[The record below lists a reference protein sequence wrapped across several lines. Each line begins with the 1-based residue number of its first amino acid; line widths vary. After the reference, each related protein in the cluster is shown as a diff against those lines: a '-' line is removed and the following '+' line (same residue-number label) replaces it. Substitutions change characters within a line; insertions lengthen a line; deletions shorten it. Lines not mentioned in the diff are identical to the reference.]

1 MTAFLRAALKLANR
15 GLRVFPCRPHDKRP
29 ATAHGVKDATIDPG
43 AIERWWRQEPN
54 FNIGVATG
62 AVSGIMVVDVDDI
75 DAEAEL
81 KKLEDQN
88 GALPATVETVTARG
102 RHLFFKWPERD
113 VRNSAGKIAPGVDVR
128 GTGGYI
134 VAPPSLHPSG
144 KRYCWSVD
152 SADTIATAPEWLL
165 DKITSPAEVTGPATA
180 PTAWCDL
187 IRDGAAKGCR
197 NDNMTRVVGHL
208 FCRHVDPLIT
218 LEIALAINDARW
230 RPALPRSEV
239 IAIVDSIAALEL
251 KRRVNQ

>member
-15 GLRVFPCRPHDKRP
+15 GLRVFPCRPEDKRP

-43 AIERWWRQEPN
+43 AIERWRRQEPN

-62 AVSGIMVVDVDDI
+62 AVSGIMVIDVDDV

-88 GALPATVETVTARG
+88 SRLPPTVEAVTARG
-102 RHLFFKWPERD
+102 RHLFFKWPQRD
-113 VRNSAGKIAPGVDVR
+113 VRNSASKVAPGIDVR
-128 GTGGYI
+128 RTGGYI

-152 SADTIATAPEWLL
+152 SANTIATAPEWLL
-165 DKITSPAEVTGPATA
+165 DKITAPIAGDAPPQPAWP
-180 PTAWCDL
+180 DL
-187 IRDGAAKGCR
+187 IRDGAAEGCR

-208 FCRHVDPLIT
+208 LHRRVDPMIT

-230 RPALPRSEV
+230 RPPLRRAEV
-239 IAIVDSIAALEL
+239 IAIVDSIAAIEL
-251 KRRVNQ
+251 KRRVNE